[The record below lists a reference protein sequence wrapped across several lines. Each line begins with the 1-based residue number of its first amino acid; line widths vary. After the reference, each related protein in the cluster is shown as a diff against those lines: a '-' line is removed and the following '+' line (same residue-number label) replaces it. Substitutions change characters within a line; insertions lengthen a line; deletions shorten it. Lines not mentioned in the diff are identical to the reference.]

1 MKMNKFFF
9 FALAALSMTACSKD
23 DASGNED
30 EGQKDVVKSISVSF
44 VDSKG
49 TSTRGDYDGMAAGEG
64 SENSVYYA
72 FVFARELSPAHPGAL
87 VGDWTVKQVG
97 ALDNAT
103 PLNNASGNAGT
114 LSNMCTFDN
123 VRQGENVYVI
133 ANDPNMTLAYAEQLS
148 RQGTESESRIK
159 GYISELTKLYLN
171 KLVKPVGTAPD
182 GKFVMAGKATI
193 RTQAVDNNEEG
204 TDKNVT
210 VEVGLDREL
219 AKVAFSATVTANTGD
234 EAAGKVYIAADDG
247 IVVVRIP
254 RQVSYFTQMD
264 RDWYFP
270 AKLGSGEML
279 YKDWGMQTVTT
290 ANSGWK
296 NVFKGNSQLFD
307 NPASAGASAGAEGS
321 TCFNDHVYNEAA
333 KEYRLT
339 WQLDNNSLASGL
351 ITYGKGVQTPPT
363 SGELPNLNH
372 TMEAPIF
379 YATPNYSDDAASSTV
394 ICTQATIKK
403 DLLVNDLLANQ
414 PYQALYDLL
423 QTTLVVGDGSYTAD
437 ITWSA
442 NSNAKV
448 TAYLTKLIETSD
460 ATWVSAV
467 KSAIGKIYSLTNTT
481 DIDARYASIMTQ
493 ATADKDKTTDA
504 LAALVRFKK
513 DEKVYYRAD
522 VARYV
527 GGASQ
532 KLTERNTYYQV
543 KGTITSVGAG
553 SIEEAITTTLVGM
566 TVQVVV
572 KNWAVVISEVNM

>member
-9 FALAALSMTACSKD
+9 FALAALSMTACSND
-23 DASGNED
+23 DAPGNED
-30 EGQKDVVKSISVSF
+30 DGQKDVVKSISVSF

-49 TSTRGDYDGMAAGEG
+49 TTTRGDYDGMAAGEG

-72 FVFARELSPAHPGAL
+72 FVFARELSPSHPGAL

-97 ALDNAT
+97 ALDNST
-103 PLNNASGNAGT
+103 PLNNASGSAGT

-148 RQGTESESRIK
+148 RQGTESENRIK

-234 EAAGKVYIAADDG
+234 EAAGKVYIDGDDG

-254 RQVSYFTQMD
+254 RRVSYFTQMD

-270 AKLGSGEML
+270 AKLGSGEKL
-279 YKDWGMQTVTT
+279 YKDWGMATVVA
-290 ANSGWK
+290 ANTGWE

-307 NPASAGASAGAEGS
+307 NPGSAGANAGLEGS
-321 TCFNDHVYNEAA
+321 TCFNDRVYNEAA

-339 WQLDNNSLASGL
+339 WQLDAAGLTSGL
-351 ITYGKGVQTPPT
+351 ITYGKNAQNPPA
-363 SGELPNLNH
+363 GGALDNLNL

-423 QTTLVVGDGSYTAD
+423 QSTLAVGDADYTAD
-437 ITWSA
+437 ITWSG

-481 DIDARYASIMTQ
+481 DIDTRYGSIMTQ
-493 ATADKDKTTDA
+493 ANTDKAKTLDP

>member
-9 FALAALSMTACSKD
+9 FALAALSMTACSND
-23 DASGNED
+23 DAPGIDN
-30 EGQKDVVKSISVSF
+30 EGQKDIVKSISVSF

-49 TSTRGDYDGMAAGEG
+49 TGTRGDYDEMAAGEG
-64 SENSVYYA
+64 TENNVYYA
-72 FVFARELSPAHPGAL
+72 FVFARELSPTHPGAL

-97 ALDNAT
+97 ELTNTT
-103 PLNNASGNAGT
+103 PLNGAAGT
-114 LSNMCTFDN
+114 AGSLSNMCTFDN

-148 RQGTESESRIK
+148 RQGTESENKIK
-159 GYISELTKLYLN
+159 GYISELNKLYLN
-171 KLVKPVGTAPD
+171 SLVKAVGEKPD
-182 GKFVMAGKATI
+182 AKFVMAGKATI
-193 RTQAVDNNEEG
+193 DTKAVDNNEDG
-204 TDKNVT
+204 TDKSVT

-234 EAAGKVYIAADDG
+234 EATGKVYIASDDG

-270 AKLGSGEML
+270 AKLGSGEKL
-279 YKDWGMQTVTT
+279 YKDWGMATVTAD
-290 ANSGWK
+290 ANGWEK
-296 NVFKGNSQLFD
+296 VFKGNSQLFD
-307 NPASAGASAGAEGS
+307 NPASAGDNPGAAGS
-321 TCFNDHVYNEAA
+321 TCFNDRVYNEAA

-339 WQLDNNSLASGL
+339 WQLDNAGLTSGL
-351 ITYGKGVQTPPT
+351 ITYGKNAANPPA
-363 SGELPNLNH
+363 SGELDNLNL

-379 YATPNYSDDAASSTV
+379 YATPNYSNDAASSTV

-423 QTTLVVGDGSYTAD
+423 QATLVVGDTKYTAD

-442 NSNAKV
+442 SSCADV
-448 TAYLTKLIETSD
+448 TVYLTKLTDTSD
-460 ATWVSAV
+460 PTWVSAV
-467 KSAIGKIYSLTNTT
+467 KSAIGKIYSLTNTS
-481 DIDARYASIMTQ
+481 DIDARYGSIMTQ
-493 ATADKDKTTDA
+493 ANADKAKTTTA
-504 LAALVRFKK
+504 LEALVRFKK
-513 DEKVYYRAD
+513 NDKVYYRAD

-527 GGASQ
+527 GGVSQ